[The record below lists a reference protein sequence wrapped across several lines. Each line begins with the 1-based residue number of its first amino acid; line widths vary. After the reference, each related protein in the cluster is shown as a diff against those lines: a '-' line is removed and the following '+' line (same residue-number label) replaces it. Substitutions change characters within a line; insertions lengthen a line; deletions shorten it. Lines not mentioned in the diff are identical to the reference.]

1 MREKRS
7 FAERTRVL
15 PNDEVKKKY
24 FLVYEGK
31 DTEAI
36 YFEAVD
42 VLREHISINPLIEVI
57 PVIRSYSED
66 GWSNPKKILD
76 RMIKNIE
83 ELKSGEVSYET
94 LLNWIMD
101 YFHDYG
107 ILENNR
113 PLAKSYWT
121 TLQQICEEKLEV
133 SLEEKVDNLQMAC
146 ELIFDILKEESKL
159 ENIVAD
165 IPRIINNSVLTYSEE
180 IDKNANSIS
189 IVKRRMYLKSVSVFE
204 NPYSQKALIEETE
217 LDALATA
224 LSTSYIAYNYDVNE
238 NCLYIFS
245 SANYYINTNGAFQ
258 ITRIKLSDWSIR
270 QWTMT
275 NTTNEQLNTNGMR
288 FAFADNGFVY
298 LKGYNSPYEIYKFEI
313 GNSANVVKI
322 KRNGMG
328 SNDGLPMYAMNGRIY
343 YQTSSSNSSYR
354 HIYILNTETETIL
367 KTENFEI
374 YNCYNMPC
382 YTPVLNHP
390 MLLYCSFG
398 NYTTSTFFIPANYL
412 ATINNLSEPVTKTA
426 DKTMKITYTIQ
437 EQ

>member
-42 VLREHISINPLIEVI
+42 VLKEHISINPLIEVI

-76 RMIKNIE
+76 RMIQNIE

-101 YFHDYG
+101 YFQDYG
-107 ILENNR
+107 ILANNR

-146 ELIFDILKEESKL
+146 EMIFDILKEESKL

-180 IDKNANSIS
+180 IDKICL
-189 IVKRRMYLKSVSVFE
+189 IVDRDKGSFTSAQYDYVVEQCENRNYGIYITNPCFEFWLLMHFDDVKELDPELLLE
-204 NPYSQKALIEETE
+204 NPKVSAGRRYCEQELKKRIPKYSKSQYDAIGLVRNVEKAIRNESLYCENEKE
-217 LDALATA
+217 LK
-224 LSTSYIAYNYDVNE
+224 
-238 NCLYIFS
+238 
-245 SANYYINTNGAFQ
+245 NT
-258 ITRIKLSDWSIR
+258 I
-270 QWTMT
+270 
-275 NTTNEQLNTNGMR
+275 
-288 FAFADNGFVY
+288 
-298 LKGYNSPYEIYKFEI
+298 
-313 GNSANVVKI
+313 
-322 KRNGMG
+322 G
-328 SNDGLPMYAMNGRIY
+328 SNVG
-343 YQTSSSNSSYR
+343 
-354 HIYILNTETETIL
+354 
-367 KTENFEI
+367 
-374 YNCYNMPC
+374 
-382 YTPVLNHP
+382 
-390 MLLYCSFG
+390 ML
-398 NYTTSTFFIPANYL
+398 IR
-412 ATINNLSEPVTKTA
+412 EMQK
-426 DKTMKITYTIQ
+426 
-437 EQ
+437 